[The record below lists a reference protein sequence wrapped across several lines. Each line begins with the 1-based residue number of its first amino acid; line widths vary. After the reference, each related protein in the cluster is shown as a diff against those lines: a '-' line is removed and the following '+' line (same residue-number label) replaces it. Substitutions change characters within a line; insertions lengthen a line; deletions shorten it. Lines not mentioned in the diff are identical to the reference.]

1 MSENPMVK
9 LMNPDS
15 MAFVGASNNIMKMGT
30 VLLASLLRGKYPG
43 KIYPIH
49 PREEIVL
56 GLKAYRKAADL
67 PQAADLAV
75 LVIPTRAVPQVLGEL
90 GEKGIRKAVI
100 ISGGFRE
107 VGGEG
112 RELEK
117 EIIAVA
123 RQYGIRFLGPN
134 CIGIINTRKKLNT
147 TFFPYLHQPGGIG
160 IASQSGTYVTQVISY
175 LAKSQIGYS
184 QAISVGNEADI
195 DLVDCL
201 EYLGEDPETRA
212 IALYI
217 EAIKRGRKFLEV
229 ARKVT
234 RKKPVVALY
243 VGGTA
248 AGARSSLSHTGALS
262 GPDALYEGALRQS
275 GIIRVPTVEELYEW
289 SWALATQPPAPGRNI
304 VILSHSGGPTTSM
317 ADACERY
324 GLRVPILREELQ
336 EKVRKLLAPTASVR
350 NPIDLTF
357 SMDLSVLADKI
368 PRILLA
374 DPEVDGLLI
383 HGITLPPSLKGM
395 GELTQSKEEVPFQ
408 EMERIVASMLTEL
421 IEFPRIFGKPVL
433 CSAFW
438 GEKDHAVDFLQSRGI
453 PCYPA
458 PERAVKAMAALCRY
472 GEIREKMQNAN
483 CKM

>member
-1 MSENPMVK
+1 MPENPLVK
-9 LMNPDS
+9 LMNPGS
-15 MAFVGASNNIMKMGT
+15 VAFVGASNNLMKMGT
-30 VLLASLLRGKYPG
+30 IQLINLLRGEYPG

-49 PREEIVL
+49 PREEAVL
-56 GLKAYRKAADL
+56 GLKAYRKAVDL

-75 LVIPTRAVPQVLGEL
+75 LVIPTRAVPQVLREL
-90 GEKGIRKAVI
+90 GEKGIRRTII
-100 ISGGFRE
+100 ISGGFKE
-107 VGGEG
+107 VGEG
-112 RELEK
+112 GKEREK

-123 RQYGIRFLGPN
+123 RRYGIRFLGPN
-134 CIGIINTRKKLNT
+134 CIGIINTRKRLNT

-160 IASQSGTYVTQVISY
+160 IASQSGTYVTQVISH

-184 QAISVGNEADI
+184 QAISVGNEADL

-201 EYLGEDPETRA
+201 EYLGEDPETKA

-234 RKKPVVALY
+234 RSKPVVALY
-243 VGGTA
+243 VGGSA

-275 GIIRVPTVEELYEW
+275 GVIRVPTVEELYEW
-289 SWALATQPPAPGRNI
+289 SWALATQPTPRGRNI
-304 VILSHSGGPTTSM
+304 VILSHSGGPSTSM
-317 ADACERY
+317 ADACERC
-324 GLRVPILREELQ
+324 GLRVPILSEELQ
-336 EKVRKLLAPTASVR
+336 EKIREFLAPTASSR

-357 SMDLSVLADKI
+357 SMDLSVLAEKI

-374 DPEVDGLLI
+374 DPEIDGLLI
-383 HGITLPPSLKGM
+383 HGITPPPSLKGM
-395 GELTQSKEEVPFQ
+395 GELTQSKKEVPFQ
-408 EMERIVASMLTEL
+408 ERERIVASMLTEM
-421 IEFPRIFGKPVL
+421 IEFPRIFGKPIL

-438 GEKDHAVDFLQSRGI
+438 GEKDQAVTFLQSRGI

-472 GEIREKMQNAN
+472 GEIRRKMQNAN

>member
-9 LMNPDS
+9 IMNPNS
-15 MAFVGASNNIMKMGT
+15 VAIVGASNNIMKMGT
-30 VLLASLLRGKYPG
+30 VLLTSLIRGEYPG
-43 KIYPIH
+43 KVYPIH

-90 GEKGIRKAVI
+90 GEKGIRKAII

-107 VGGEG
+107 VGGGG

-217 EAIKRGRKFLEV
+217 EAIKRGREFLEV

-243 VGGTA
+243 VGGSE
-248 AGARSSLSHTGALS
+248 AGARASLSHTGALS
-262 GPDALYEGALRQS
+262 GPDGLYEGALRQS
-275 GIIRVPTVEELYEW
+275 GIIRVSTVEELY
-289 SWALATQPPAPGRNI
+289 
-304 VILSHSGGPTTSM
+304 
-317 ADACERY
+317 D
-324 GLRVPILREELQ
+324 
-336 EKVRKLLAPTASVR
+336 
-350 NPIDLTF
+350 
-357 SMDLSVLADKI
+357 
-368 PRILLA
+368 
-374 DPEVDGLLI
+374 
-383 HGITLPPSLKGM
+383 
-395 GELTQSKEEVPFQ
+395 
-408 EMERIVASMLTEL
+408 
-421 IEFPRIFGKPVL
+421 
-433 CSAFW
+433 
-438 GEKDHAVDFLQSRGI
+438 
-453 PCYPA
+453 
-458 PERAVKAMAALCRY
+458 
-472 GEIREKMQNAN
+472 
-483 CKM
+483 